1 MLEPYGAN
9 LSQGAWKYLVTR
21 NVSYLFLCTRMQHKQ
36 YCSCSF
42 RWCLYDVPG
51 TSSLV
56 RCLVQIGVTLVARNS
71 IFRPHC
77 RDPVAQAKYK
87 LGPADQGCPLYLLN
101 LQLRNSIM
109 KDGRFFFFLFYLVDR
124 SENATLRQQ

>member
-1 MLEPYGAN
+1 MHAN
-9 LSQGAWKYLVTR
+9 ATQTI
-21 NVSYLFLCTRMQHKQ
+21 LFLFFQVMLM
-36 YCSCSF
+36 Y
-42 RWCLYDVPG
+42 VPG

-87 LGPADQGCPLYLLN
+87 LRPAKGAPVVFAQ
-101 LQLRNSIM
+101 
-109 KDGRFFFFLFYLVDR
+109 FTV
-124 SENATLRQQ
+124 T